1 MKQIGNKNCR
11 DLILM
16 EILDEL
22 KILTSIAQQNHTQ
35 RLNDTFSIKSQT
47 KAAKLLGVSR
57 DKLSKAI
64 QKNII
69 QLDIDYRKTETG
81 RYSFSDYLVQNFK
94 GKI

>member
-1 MKQIGNKNCR
+1 MKQIDSKNCR

-16 EILDEL
+16 EILEEL
-22 KILTSIAQQNHTQ
+22 KVLTSIAQQNHTQ

-47 KAAKLLGVSR
+47 KAAKLLGVCR

-64 QKNII
+64 SNNVI
-69 QLDIDYRKTETG
+69 QHDIDYRKTKTG